1 MGRSAA
7 DVGSLRETL
16 FNILAPRIQGARLL
30 DVYAGTGAVAL
41 EALSRGAAQAVCIES
56 DRRAQ
61 ALIAENRGRIGEDL
75 RCMIVRDDARRVLRS
90 PVPGGPFDIVFL
102 DPPYRP
108 RSAVGGAGRGGRST
122 GRRRRADPRAR
133 IATTLAPARR
143 SGSTADRPGGGQHA
157 GFLPMSTATR
167 IAVCPGSFDPL
178 TMGHVDIIERAARL
192 FDRVIVAVL
201 VNRDKTPLFNL
212 EERVEIIREVFVE
225 QSNVGSIPSRGCWST
240 TPNRSTPR

>member
-1 MGRSAA
+1 MRIIAGAHKGRTLNTPKWDGLRPTS
-7 DVGSLRETL
+7 DRLRETL

-102 DPPYRP
+102 DPPYDLDP
-108 RSAVGGAGRGGRST
+108 LSAVLAAAAGQ
-122 GRRRRADPRAR
+122 RADGGVLILEHASRRPSPLLAGAAPQRTVRAGDS
-133 IATTLAPARR
+133 TLA
-143 SGSTADRPGGGQHA
+143 
-157 GFLPMSTATR
+157 FYL
-167 IAVCPGSFDPL
+167 
-178 TMGHVDIIERAARL
+178 
-192 FDRVIVAVL
+192 
-201 VNRDKTPLFNL
+201 
-212 EERVEIIREVFVE
+212 
-225 QSNVGSIPSRGCWST
+225 
-240 TPNRSTPR
+240 